1 MGMRVLRLLVL
12 AVSLS
17 CSGGAHSADL
27 FGSTCRFVDDAGE
40 LLDYTDVALL
50 RDEVA
55 RRYHHAL
62 DVSLERTTIYSTSPL
77 FTWANEAKIS
87 CAKAL
92 GYLRRRL
99 WWRPVV
105 NEETIQQC
113 DCFYARMLKYGG

>member
-1 MGMRVLRLLVL
+1 MKVLRVLVL
-12 AVSLS
+12 AVSV
-17 CSGGAHSADL
+17 CCAGTAQSAGL
-27 FGSTCRFVDDAGE
+27 FGPACRFVDDAGE

-55 RRYHHAL
+55 RRYEHAL
-62 DVSLERTTIYSTSPL
+62 DVSLQRSTIYSTSPL

-92 GYLRRRL
+92 GYLKRRL

-105 NEETIQQC
+105 EEETIQQC
-113 DCFYARMLKYGG
+113 ECFYARMREYGG